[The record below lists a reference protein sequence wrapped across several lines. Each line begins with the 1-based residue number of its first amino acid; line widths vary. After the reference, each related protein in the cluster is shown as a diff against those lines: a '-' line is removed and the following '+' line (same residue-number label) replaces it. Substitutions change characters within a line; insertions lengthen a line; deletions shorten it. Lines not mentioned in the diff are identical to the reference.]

1 MFRNS
6 RKNTVISIIDRSAT
20 FLKSHTI
27 SFNLVV
33 ESKRIKEIK
42 K

>member
-6 RKNTVISIIDRSAT
+6 RKNTVISMIDRKAK

-27 SFNLVV
+27 SFNSVV
-33 ESKRIKEIK
+33 ANKRIKEIK